1 MNSYT
6 FFWIAL
12 AVLFGAVEATTTNL
26 TTIWFAVASALMA
39 FVSLL
44 NISAPVQLV
53 IFALLVTALLVLT
66 RPLVDKLLVKKTIA
80 TNADRVISQTGIVL
94 EDIDAVEN
102 TGQVKVLGQCWSAKS
117 ENGESIAKGTQV
129 TVTSLEGVKVVVRA
143 IATPGSGSE

>member
-44 NISAPVQLV
+44 DISAPVQLV
-53 IFALLVTALLVLT
+53 IFALLVTALLILT
-66 RPLVDKLLVKKTIA
+66 RPLVKKLLVKKTVA
-80 TNADRVISQTGIVL
+80 TNADRVISQPGIVL
-94 EDIDAVEN
+94 EDVDPIEN
-102 TGQVKVLGQCWSAKS
+102 SGQVKVLGQCWSANS
-117 ENGESIAKGTQV
+117 ENGKAIPKNTNVIVVG
-129 TVTSLEGVKVVVRA
+129 LEGVKVIVKA
-143 IATPGSGSE
+143 ADGE

>member
-44 NISAPVQLV
+44 DISAPVQLV

-66 RPLVDKLLVKKTIA
+66 RPLVKKLLVKKTVA
-80 TNADRVISQTGIVL
+80 TNADRVISQPGIVL
-94 EDIDAVEN
+94 EDVDPIEN
-102 TGQVKVLGQCWSAKS
+102 SGQVKVLGQCWSAKS
-117 ENGESIAKGTQV
+117 ENGKTIPKNTKV
-129 TVTSLEGVKVVVRA
+129 TIVGLEGVRVLSKLSTA
-143 IATPGSGSE
+143 NKKL

>member
-44 NISAPVQLV
+44 DISAPVQLV

-66 RPLVDKLLVKKTIA
+66 RPLVKKLLVKKTVA
-80 TNADRVISQTGIVL
+80 TNADRVISQPGIVL
-94 EDIDAVEN
+94 EDVDPIEN
-102 TGQVKVLGQCWSAKS
+102 SGQVKVLGQCWSAKS
-117 ENGESIAKGTQV
+117 ENGKAIPKNTNVIVVG
-129 TVTSLEGVKVVVRA
+129 LEGVKVIVKA
-143 IATPGSGSE
+143 ADGE

>member
-12 AVLFGAVEATTTNL
+12 AVLFGTVEATTTNL

-44 NISAPVQLV
+44 DISAPVQLV
-53 IFALLVTALLVLT
+53 IFACLVTIFLILT
-66 RPLVDKLLVKKTIA
+66 RPLVKKLLVKKTVA

-117 ENGESIAKGTQV
+117 ENGKIIPKNTNVIVVG
-129 TVTSLEGVKVVVRA
+129 LEGVKVIVKVA
-143 IATPGSGSE
+143 ENE

>member
-26 TTIWFAVASALMA
+26 TTIWFAVASGLMA
-39 FVSLL
+39 FISLFD
-44 NISAPVQLV
+44 ISAPVQLV
-53 IFALLVTALLVLT
+53 IFACIVTALLILT
-66 RPLVDKLLVKKTIA
+66 RPLVKRLLAKKTVA

-94 EDIDAVEN
+94 EDIDSVEN

-117 ENGESIAKGTQV
+117 ENGKIIPKNTNVIVVG
-129 TVTSLEGVKVVVRA
+129 LEGVKVIVKVA
-143 IATPGSGSE
+143 ESE